1 MFIGHVDEIE
11 KVLMGGVEKQVLIGP
26 QEGWGDYV
34 MRLFT
39 LKANQST
46 PRHSHPWPHIIYVL
60 EGEGA
65 LFFEGKDN
73 PIKGGSL
80 LYVDPDSLHQ
90 LINKGEGEFKF
101 ICIVPKEGEG

>member
-11 KVLMGGVEKQVLIGP
+11 KVLVGDVEKQILIGP
-26 QEGWGDYV
+26 QEGWSDHV

-39 LKANQST
+39 LKAGQST

-60 EGEGA
+60 EGEG
-65 LFFEGKDN
+65 LFFFEGEDN
-73 PIKGGSL
+73 PIQSGSL

-90 LINKGEGEFKF
+90 LINKGEGELKF